1 MQQPMISIAE
11 MKKVYQMGDVDV
23 HALQGV
29 SFTILPGEFVAIMG
43 PSGSGKSTLMNM
55 IGCLDSPTSGS
66 YTLDGTSL
74 VIDGDVAVTMMACED
89 ASQQLEQQFLDALSQ
104 VATWERSGGTVTLR
118 DGSGA
123 TQMTLQATS

>member
-1 MQQPMISIAE
+1 MPGTALPTPD
-11 MKKVYQMGDVDV
+11 DV
-23 HALQGV
+23 
-29 SFTILPGEFVAIMG
+29 VAVLRG
-43 PSGSGKSTLMNM
+43 
-55 IGCLDSPTSGS
+55 
-66 YTLDGTSL
+66 
-74 VIDGDVAVTMMACED
+74 VIDPELGSDIVDLGMVRGATVDPSGDVAVTMMACED